1 MQVSGANGVPKP
13 KNSAT
18 AYMWNNTEK
27 NKITAKGVKY
37 LGINGWKG
45 LEGLQLGIV
54 GSIRQQLGRGRGVRG
69 YRQN

>member
-1 MQVSGANGVPKP
+1 MQVPGTDGVSKP

-18 AYMWNNTEK
+18 AYMWNYAEK
-27 NKITAKGVKY
+27 NKITAKGVNY
-37 LGINGWKG
+37 LGKNGWKG

-54 GSIRQQLGRGRGVRG
+54 GSIRQQLDWGRGVRG